1 MNEQETAMTIKVIV
15 NIVQFYFKINLV
27 FFILLEE
34 IMRPFRN
41 DVIKENVNN
50 KRRQKMFNECT
61 IFFSLFYKFVKIEE
75 NIFNLSKL

>member
-1 MNEQETAMTIKVIV
+1 MDKIEEIVFFSMNEQETAMTIKVIV

-41 DVIKENVNN
+41 DVIKENVNH
-50 KRRQKMFNECT
+50 KR
-61 IFFSLFYKFVKIEE
+61 
-75 NIFNLSKL
+75 

>member
-27 FFILLEE
+27 FFIILLEE

-41 DVIKENVNN
+41 DVIKENVNDIN
-50 KRRQKMFNECT
+50 DDKKCFNECT
-61 IFFSLFYKFVKIEE
+61 IFFRYFI
-75 NIFNLSKL
+75 NL